1 MPTSSRIF
9 YRITAIG
16 FLVLI
21 LAFGFVQAARAE
33 GIIYGASV
41 PSGTEV
47 DNDIVLYGPTVT
59 IDGTVL
65 GDVVAIGKDVV
76 VNGVVEGSLYTVGE
90 NITIHGEIAGS
101 VYAASVFF
109 DLGETGRL
117 DRNLYY
123 LGLSLTT
130 MPGSV
135 IARDLYTICLGFTS
149 GGELGRDLKAIIGP
163 VEIIQKIIE
172 FFNQQFRNP
181 GSSWA
186 PGLPGTLPSIARA
199 SRLDQDPSLVILG
212 PDPAHGLMPASLEL
226 RPAAAQSEKPVT
238 QTSAQLYDFGVWLLG
253 RLKSFVTLFLVGL
266 IMVWLL
272 PKPTRRWSEQAQ
284 KRPARSL
291 GFGFMALVTGL
302 VGAFLLAVAILI
314 LSLALGAFTLYD
326 LAFIVASLGFASL
339 GLAFAVFWMLVVY
352 ISKALVAY
360 VIGVVILQRF
370 APKAAENKIW
380 PLALGL
386 LIYVLLSG
394 IPYFGFIF
402 AILAMLL
409 GLGAIWLGSITQP
422 AKGDE
427 SEPEITATAETEGE
441 ASIEETEAEAEGEVL
456 VAEQPPAEASPA
468 PAGDDASQAE
478 EGPASGS

>member
-1 MPTSSRIF
+1 MPKTTQIIF
-9 YRITAIG
+9 RLTAIA

-47 DNDIVLYGPTVT
+47 DNDIVLYGPSVT
-59 IDGTVL
+59 IDGKVL
-65 GDVVAIGKDVV
+65 GDVLAIGQDVV
-76 VNGVVEGSLYTVGE
+76 VNGTVEGSLYTLGE
-90 NITIHGEIAGS
+90 NITINGEITGS

-117 DRNLYY
+117 DRNLFY
-123 LGLSLTT
+123 LGISLATA
-130 MPGSV
+130 PGSV

-149 GGELGRDLKAIIGP
+149 GGELGRDMKAIIGP

-172 FFNQQFRNP
+172 WFNKQFRNP

-186 PGLPGTLPSIARA
+186 PGLPGVFPSFAQA
-199 SRLDQDPSLVILG
+199 SGLDQDLTFDILK
-212 PDPAHGLMPASLEL
+212 PDPARSLTPVSQEL
-226 RPAAAQSEKPVT
+226 RPHTAQSEKPIT
-238 QTSAQLYDFGVWLLG
+238 QTSSTLSDFGYWLLG

-266 IMVWLL
+266 VMVWLL
-272 PKPTRRWSEQAQ
+272 PKPTKRWSEQAQ
-284 KRPARSL
+284 KKPFRSL
-291 GFGFMALVTGL
+291 GFGFVALVVGL
-302 VGAFLLAVAILI
+302 VGALLLAIAILI
-314 LSLALGAFTLYD
+314 LSLILGAFTLYD
-326 LAFIVASLGFASL
+326 LAFITASLGFASL
-339 GLAFAVFWMLVVY
+339 GLAFAVFWMLAVY
-352 ISKALVAY
+352 VSKALVAY

-370 APKAAENKIW
+370 IPKAAHNKILS
-380 PLALGL
+380 LALGL

-409 GLGAIWLGSITQP
+409 GLGAIWLGSTTQP

-441 ASIEETEAEAEGEVL
+441 ASIEESEAEGEVL
-456 VAEQPPAEASPA
+456 VDEQPPAEASPG
-468 PAGDDASQAE
+468 PTGGEASQAE